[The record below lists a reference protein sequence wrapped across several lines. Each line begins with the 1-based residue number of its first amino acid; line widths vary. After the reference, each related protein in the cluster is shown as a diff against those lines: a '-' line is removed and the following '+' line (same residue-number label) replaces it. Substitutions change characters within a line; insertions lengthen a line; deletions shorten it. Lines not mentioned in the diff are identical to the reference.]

1 MEFQRARTED
11 QIASRQEEIINACD
25 AIYCEKGYE
34 AVHFKAVSR
43 MTSISR
49 PTIYNYYKTKE
60 EVFLDIIKRDFTKY
74 TEELKAHFDATPKM
88 TKDELCTFLTNILEK
103 HEKYFELL
111 AVYIQTIEMNS
122 GLEKLTEFKKALQ
135 PSQKVFLDGLDKYF
149 PDAKAEDKKKFSSH
163 YIIAVHGVFPLTH
176 YSQKQIQASKII
188 NPDYQ
193 KPDFRKIFFDI
204 LMVLI
209 ADL

>member
-1 MEFQRARTED
+1 MEFQRARTEE

-25 AIYCEKGYE
+25 VIYCEKGYE
-34 AVHFKAVSR
+34 AVNFKAVSK

-49 PTIYNYYKTKE
+49 PAIYNYYKTKE
-60 EVFLDIIKRDFTKY
+60 EVFLDIIKLDFTKY
-74 TEELKAHFDATPKM
+74 AEEIKAHFDATPKM
-88 TKDELCTFLTNILEK
+88 TKEEICTFLTNILKK

-135 PSQKVFLDGLDKYF
+135 PSHKIFLDGLNKYF
-149 PDAKAEDKKKFSSH
+149 PDAKEEDKKRFISH
-163 YIIAVHGVFPLTH
+163 YIIAVHGIFPFTH
-176 YSQKQIQASKII
+176 LSKKQVQASKII
-188 NPDYQ
+188 NPDYK
-193 KPDFRKIFFDI
+193 KPDFRKICFDI
-204 LMVLI
+204 LMLLM